1 MVVVK
6 RELVSLKSGVA
17 LETAV
22 AYPPPE
28 CHSTR
33 AAFCLHPWSWLG
45 GCMDDPTIQ
54 TIVKLLVRLNIYV
67 VYYNSRG
74 VGRSTGHASF
84 TGRQEGEDLQE
95 LVQHFLHNEP
105 HITSVTI
112 LGYSYGS
119 LIATLHPVLA
129 PPIKTSYVL
138 LSYPLTPRGLLTLFH
153 TRVYSAALDGLLD
166 DSRANVLIIYGDR
179 DDFTGKAR
187 YDAWSEMLQE
197 TSEAKARLDI
207 VSVAGAGHF
216 WRSNSSRT
224 TLRRTLEDWLL
235 IVIG

>member
-1 MVVVK
+1 MVTVK
-6 RELVSLKSGVA
+6 RELVSLKSGVV

-54 TIVKLLVRLNIYV
+54 TIVKLLIRQNIYV

-74 VGRSTGHASF
+74 VGKSTGRASF

-95 LVQHFLHNEP
+95 LIQQFLHNES
-105 HITSVTI
+105 HITSVII
-112 LGYSYGS
+112 LGYSHGS

-129 PPIKTSYVL
+129 PPIKISYVL
-138 LSYPLTPRGLLTLFH
+138 LSYPLSPRGLLTLFH
-153 TRVYSAALDGLLD
+153 AKVYSTALGALLRD
-166 DSRANVLIIYGDR
+166 PRATILIIHGGR
-179 DDFTGKAR
+179 DEFTGKAK
-187 YDAWSEMLQE
+187 YDAWTEMLRK
-197 TSEAKARLDI
+197 TGGAKAWLDI
-207 VSVAGAGHF
+207 VTVAEAGHF
-216 WRSNSSRT
+216 WNRSSCRT
-224 TLRRTLEDWLL
+224 TLTRTLEN
-235 IVIG
+235 